1 MTSENMP
8 IPAPAGVLQVDHA
21 PQAASDAEMVELW
34 LRLREDKRNTY
45 RAYANDVRAFV
56 RFVDKPLRSVTVRDM
71 QDFKATLS
79 GYAPATA
86 VRRLAAVKSLIGFAH
101 RVGYVAFDVGAP
113 IQLAAPRNRLA
124 ERILDEASI
133 YKLFAAP
140 MLPHETVLLRFLY
153 YSGARASEAC
163 GAQWRD
169 LTPRDGAGQ
178 IALHGKGDKSRFVL
192 LPAKIYG
199 EVTAMRGRAKDDAPI
214 FPGRRGAPLDPV
226 SVWRV
231 VKSAAKRARLSSK
244 ISPHTFRHCH
254 ASHALDRNCPIS
266 LVQATLGH
274 ASVATTGLY
283 LHARPGDSSARY
295 LPA

>member
-1 MTSENMP
+1 MPSHETLP
-8 IPAPAGVLQVDHA
+8 IPVGLPGLA
-21 PQAASDAEMVELW
+21 PQASTDGEMIELW
-34 LRLREDKRNTY
+34 LRLREDKRNTF
-45 RAYANDVRAFV
+45 RAYAADVQAFI
-56 RFVDKPLRSVTVRDM
+56 RFVAKPLRSVTVRDM
-71 QDFKATLS
+71 QDFKASLAS
-79 GYAPATA
+79 YAPATA
-86 VRRLAAVKSLIGFAH
+86 VRRLAAVKSLVGFAH
-101 RVGYVAFDVGAP
+101 RVGYVAWDVGAP

-140 MLPHETVLLRFLY
+140 MRPRETVLLRFLY

-163 GAQWRD
+163 DLRWRD
-169 LTPRDGAGQ
+169 LTPRDQAAGQ
-178 IALHGKGDKSRFVL
+178 VALHGKGDKSRFVL
-192 LPAKIYG
+192 LPAKIYR
-199 EVTAMRGRAKDDAPI
+199 EVCAMRGKAGDDAPI
-214 FPGRRGAPLDPV
+214 FTGIRGGGLDTV
-226 SVWRV
+226 RIWKI
-231 VKSAAKRARLSSK
+231 VKTAARRARLSSK

-254 ASHALDRNCPIS
+254 ASHALDRNCPIH